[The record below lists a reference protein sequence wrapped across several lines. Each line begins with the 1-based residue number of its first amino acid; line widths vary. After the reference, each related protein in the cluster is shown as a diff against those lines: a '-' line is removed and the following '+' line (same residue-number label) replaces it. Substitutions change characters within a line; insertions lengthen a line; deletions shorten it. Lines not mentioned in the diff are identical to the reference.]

1 MCGAMGTTFPTHPHA
16 KEQEADVLHQR
27 VLPDLHLSLLLRGEG
42 VIALL
47 AQLHVHDARLGEAPR
62 HVLQLQVKGERD
74 RKRAREKE
82 GKRERET
89 EKG

>member
-62 HVLQLQVKGERD
+62 HVLQLQVKV
-74 RKRAREKE
+74 
-82 GKRERET
+82 
-89 EKG
+89 